1 MTSTETSPHA
11 ARYPAGALAF
21 PHRDLIG
28 IGQLERHEILFLLDE
43 AEQWVALNRQ
53 ALIDRA
59 RADER
64 AAAEAY
70 NATVVARFGLAG
82 SHGVAGHAGALR
94 HLLE

>member
-1 MTSTETSPHA
+1 MTSMETSPHA

-53 ALIDRA
+53 ATKREN
-59 RADER
+59 R
-64 AAAEAY
+64 
-70 NATVVARFGLAG
+70 LAG
-82 SHGVAGHAGALR
+82 LTVINAFF
-94 HLLE
+94 